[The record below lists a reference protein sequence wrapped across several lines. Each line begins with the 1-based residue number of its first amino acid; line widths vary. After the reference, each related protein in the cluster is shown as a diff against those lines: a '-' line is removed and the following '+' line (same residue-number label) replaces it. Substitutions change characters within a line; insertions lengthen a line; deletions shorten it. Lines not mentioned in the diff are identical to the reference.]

1 MVVLSFSYSIHFTRE
16 QERKKR
22 LYLQCNLKVYSPTY
36 IYIFY
41 TMPLENTHFLLIF
54 MYIFLVYHTL
64 LLEICNLLS
73 LPAIN
78 NYCSYD
84 QVNGPLAVEP
94 KKYVSYPILGSISMA
109 SEWKKRY
116 LLESTFKHS

>member
-1 MVVLSFSYSIHFTRE
+1 MQSHII
-16 QERKKR
+16 
-22 LYLQCNLKVYSPTY
+22 TY
-36 IYIFY
+36 
-41 TMPLENTHFLLIF
+41 
-54 MYIFLVYHTL
+54 
-64 LLEICNLLS
+64 
-73 LPAIN
+73 

-84 QVNGPLAVEP
+84 QVNGPLASEP